1 MYCLEPVGPASVSEG
16 RLVSRRDG
24 TSAPTNRSTPSRP
37 CRRLDSRVPRHIKCG
52 LGVQGTSRRR
62 GLGAQGTSA
71 LLTLLCSPCSA
82 RSPLARVQAGPLF
95 LVLFA
100 FQEDE
105 RRRFSQSSVS
115 SNFDGRTPPHVH
127 STHTHTLPI
136 ERVPRRQRANPGV
149 PLDRLQSSSRSS
161 ESQDTASVRGGG
173 RRIGGEEIVCLC
185 LCNGSQAN

>member
-105 RRRFSQSSVS
+105 RKRFSQSSVS

-127 STHTHTLPI
+127 STHTHTHC
-136 ERVPRRQRANPGV
+136 
-149 PLDRLQSSSRSS
+149 RSS
-161 ESQDTASVRGGG
+161 GCQGDRGQIPASLLIGSSPVAGRLKAKTPQACAAEGGG
-173 RRIGGEEIVCLC
+173 
-185 LCNGSQAN
+185 